1 MKHTTEEKLRRKAIR
16 LLARGMSVGQV
27 LKRVGRSR
35 AWLSKWRKRYRTRG
49 LKGLRTRS
57 SCPRHPAGQWPK
69 GMRRLIV
76 QTRQRLSQAPAGL
89 VGARA
94 IRSEL
99 KHLLPRQPLPSERT
113 ITRVL
118 VEAGVIAQPIP
129 THKAYFPAPYT
140 ELIDSLDA
148 IDWTCRYLSGGVK
161 VYAFHTLNLRTRAVT
176 QTLADN
182 KAWATVYTHVLTSWK
197 TQGIPRFLQLDN
209 DALFC
214 GGYKVRRV
222 FGHLTRLCLMLG
234 IELIFLPYAQPKHN
248 FQVEQFNGLW
258 GGPAFWR
265 RHHFRHLGDVR
276 RWSPRFIHW
285 YMHAY
290 TPPAL
295 HGDTPYTAQ
304 HREVR
309 PRLTPAHLAALPD
322 PLPIT
327 AGLVHFIRQVQP
339 DGTIRILNEPWLIDK
354 RRAGQYVWATLHTQ
368 HQTLDIWFRR
378 NLKTEWKLI
387 KHAHYEIDVPVLK
400 RPAALSDLFTRS
412 CHLSEIFFILK
423 SVHEVVSPDN
433 Y

>member
-1 MKHTTEEKLRRKAIR
+1 MKHTTEEKLRRKAMR
-16 LLARGMSVGQV
+16 LLARGVSAGQV

-35 AWLSKWRKRYRTRG
+35 AWLSKWKKRYRTRG
-49 LKGLRTRS
+49 MKGLRTRS
-57 SCPRHPAGQWPK
+57 SCPRHHAGQWPA

-76 QTRQRLSQAPAGL
+76 QTRQRLSQAQAGL

-94 IRSEL
+94 IRYEL
-99 KHLLPRQPLPSERT
+99 KRLMPRQSLPSERT

-118 VEAGVIAQPIP
+118 VEVGIIAPP
-129 THKAYFPAPYT
+129 TATRKVYFPAPTT
-140 ELIDSLDA
+140 ELGDSLDA
-148 IDWTCRYLSGGVK
+148 IDWTCRYITGGAK

-222 FGHLTRLCLMLG
+222 FGQLTRLCLMLG

-265 RHHFRHLGDVR
+265 RHHFRHLSDVR
-276 RWSPRFIHW
+276 RCSPHFIQW
-285 YMHAY
+285 YMHSY
-290 TPPAL
+290 SPPAL
-295 HGDTPYTAQ
+295 NGITPYVAQ
-304 HREVR
+304 QGEVR
-309 PRLTPAHLAALPD
+309 PHLTCIHLAALPD

-327 AGLVHFIRQVQP
+327 AGLVHFIRQIQP
-339 DGTIRILNEPWLIDK
+339 DGTIRILNEHWPIDR
-354 RRAGQYVWATLHTQ
+354 RRAGQYVWATLDTLH
-368 HQTLDIWFRR
+368 HALDIWFRR
-378 NLKTEWKLI
+378 NLKAEWKLI

-412 CHLSEIFFILK
+412 
-423 SVHEVVSPDN
+423 
-433 Y
+433 